1 MSSPRSIKILYFAGA
16 KDVSGVTD
24 EIFEVPTGQETI
36 SIPQLIQALSNK
48 HPALL
53 KVFEAA
59 ILAVNMEYV
68 DRDGKMTEGEGNRLV
83 EVKAGDEVAIIPPLS
98 GG

>member
-1 MSSPRSIKILYFAGA
+1 MASPRSINVLYFAGA
-16 KDVSGVTD
+16 KDASGVTE
-24 EIFEVPTGQETI
+24 EIFEIPPGQETI
-36 SIPQLIQALSNK
+36 RVPQLIQALSNK
-48 HPALL
+48 HPPLL

-68 DRDGKMTEGEGNRLV
+68 DRDGKLTEGEGNRIV